1 MERSGDRPSPVATFP
16 AGIGAA
22 ARQRPL
28 LPRSRDGIRPQP
40 AKPRDGAE
48 SADRWS
54 EGFSVGAR
62 RGQHAWAHDAAA
74 FTPRNRNYRRKPSP
88 SDRGQANR
96 HPYPATGV
104 MAVARCRGCRGLGGF
119 AAARLDQ
126 RAFGGRNRQAP
137 IGGRQQTRAVRQ
149 AVPCGGVRAAEGAR
163 HAGCDRATVEAVAPG
178 THAAAKYPEPFVE
191 I

>member
-1 MERSGDRPSPVATFP
+1 MDRSGNRPGPVAAFP
-16 AGIGAA
+16 TGGGAA
-22 ARQRPL
+22 AGQRPL
-28 LPRSRDGIRPQP
+28 LPRSGDGVRPQP
-40 AKPRDGAE
+40 AKPRNGAE
-48 SADRWS
+48 FADRWS

-74 FTPRNRNYRRKPSP
+74 IPPRNRHDGREPSP

-104 MAVARCRGCRGLGGF
+104 LAVARCRGCRGPGGF
-119 AAARLDQ
+119 AAARFDQ

-137 IGGRQQTRAVRQ
+137 VGDRQQTRAVRQ
-149 AVPCGGVRAAEGAR
+149 AVPRGGVRAAKGAR

-178 THAAAKYPEPFVE
+178 AHAAAEYPEPAVE